1 MLSRDE
7 ILSKTK
13 LKTKTVTVPEWG
25 GDVLVSEMSGTG
37 RDAWEQ
43 TLQDRDPQG
52 RLISPRAKLVIATV
66 VDESGACLF
75 TDKDTELIGKL
86 SASSLI
92 SICNVAQ
99 KLNRLMSDDLDELA
113 KN

>member
-1 MLSRDE
+1 MLTRDE

-13 LKTKTVTVPEWG
+13 LKTKTVAIPEWG

-52 RLISPRAKLVIATV
+52 RLVSPRAKLVIATV
-66 VDESGACLF
+66 VNESGDCLF
-75 TDKDTELIGKL
+75 TDKDTEQIGKL

-92 SICNVAQ
+92 AICNVAQ
-99 KLNRLMSDDLDELA
+99 KLNKLMAEDLEEAA

>member
-7 ILSKTK
+7 ILSKTN
-13 LKTKTVTVPEWG
+13 LKTQTVSIPEWA
-25 GDVLVSEMSGTG
+25 GDVIVSEMSGAQ

-43 TLQDRDPQG
+43 TLQDRDSMG

-66 VDESGACLF
+66 VNEAGECLF
-75 TDKDTELIGKL
+75 TDKDTEQIGKL
-86 SASSLI
+86 SAASLI
-92 SICNVAQ
+92 AICNVAQ
-99 KLNRLMSDDLDELA
+99 RINKLMADDLEEAA

>member
-13 LKTKTVTVPEWG
+13 LKTQVVNVKEWG
-25 GDVLVSEMSGTG
+25 GDVIVSEMSGAQ

-43 TLQDRDPQG
+43 ALQDRDGKG
-52 RLISPRAKLVIATV
+52 RLVSPRAKLVVATV
-66 VDESGACLF
+66 VNEAGECLF
-75 TDKDTELIGKL
+75 TDKDVEQIGKL

-92 SICNVAQ
+92 AICNVAQ
-99 KLNRLMSDDLDELA
+99 KLNKLMAEDLEEAA

>member
-1 MLSRDE
+1 MLTRDE

-13 LKTKTVTVPEWG
+13 LKTQVVSVPEWG
-25 GDVLVSEMSGTG
+25 GDILVSEMSGTK

-43 TLQDRDPQG
+43 TLQDRDSKG
-52 RLISPRAKLVIATV
+52 HLVSPRAKLLIATV
-66 VDESGACLF
+66 VDETGECLF
-75 TDKDTELIGKL
+75 TEKDTDQIGKL

-92 SICNVAQ
+92 AICNVAQ
-99 KLNRLMSDDLDELA
+99 KLNKLMAEDLEESV